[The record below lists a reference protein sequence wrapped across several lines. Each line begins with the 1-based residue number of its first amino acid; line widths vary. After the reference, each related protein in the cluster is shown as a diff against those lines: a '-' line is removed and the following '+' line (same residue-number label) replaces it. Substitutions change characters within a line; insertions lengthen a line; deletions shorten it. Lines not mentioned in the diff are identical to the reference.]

1 MRLSD
6 VFGSNAAKRVLEQG
20 ERILNIVEK
29 GRFVVNYVP
38 IRSAE
43 GVHGL
48 VCTFNK
54 VDEIQNAEFAVRTKL
69 HDRGFSAK
77 YNLDDIVGQS
87 ETILCCKERAHLFAG
102 AEGPVLITGE
112 SGTGK
117 ELFANAIHLLSDRHA
132 GPFVAI
138 NCATLPSE
146 LLESE
151 LFGYEKGAFT
161 GAVTTG
167 KKGLVE
173 LAHKG
178 TLFLDEITSL
188 GYPLQAKLLRLLSEH
203 EFLKLGSDR
212 IIPVETRILA
222 ATNVDIECYVSDN
235 LFRED
240 LYYRISGFCLH
251 VPPLRELPED
261 LVPLFLHFVNKYN
274 REVGVQVPR
283 ERKAI
288 QSVLGKHY
296 FKGYVRELENI
307 ARRFCLLFHAERH
320 GESITAYLKA
330 ARNLR

>member
-87 ETILCCKERAHLFAG
+87 EAILCCKERAHLFAG

-212 IIPVETRILA
+212 IIPVETRILYMA
-222 ATNVDIECYVSDN
+222 S
-235 LFRED
+235 
-240 LYYRISGFCLH
+240 
-251 VPPLRELPED
+251 
-261 LVPLFLHFVNKYN
+261 
-274 REVGVQVPR
+274 
-283 ERKAI
+283 
-288 QSVLGKHY
+288 
-296 FKGYVRELENI
+296 
-307 ARRFCLLFHAERH
+307 
-320 GESITAYLKA
+320 
-330 ARNLR
+330 